1 MIGHLSAIWQ
11 KGTMVKADALTPLG
25 RVIQAAQNKKNW
37 NDTELASRSG
47 LSAGTISRLKNGKR
61 KGTNTRTLQALAD
74 ALEIE
79 RDALDRAGGHASK
92 RGAFSPA
99 QSASIDASLMKLS
112 PRDQE
117 LAKQMFQKS
126 VDDQRLFRQF
136 YIDYLRRLD
145 EEETE

>member
-11 KGTMVKADALTPLG
+11 KDVMVKADTLTPLG
-25 RVIQAAQNKKNW
+25 RVIQAAQDKRGW
-37 NDTELASRSG
+37 NNTELALKSG

-61 KGTNTRTLQALAD
+61 TGTNVRTLQKLAD

-99 QSASIDASLMKLS
+99 QSASLDAAMMKRS
-112 PRDQE
+112 PKDRE
-117 LAKQMFQKS
+117 LAQQMFQKAL
-126 VDDQRLFRQF
+126 DDERLFRQY
-136 YIDYLRRLD
+136 YIDYLRRL
-145 EEETE
+145 EEEESE